1 MAKKVKSISEIVL
14 GIPKDVAPE
23 TKIEKINP
31 LYFNL
36 DKLKQ
41 QPEPLYR
48 LDSKNHRYYYRF
60 SGDEPVFYT
69 SVTTLIKNTLPTSP
83 FLISWLISKQGT
95 GAEEALERAFY
106 GTFLHAECSNL
117 LINGK
122 YDLEKLPERL
132 ESFSKQED
140 MPVKKG
146 WADELKKDMLAFA
159 QFVIDK
165 NVTPL
170 AIEICLYHP
179 DDGYAGALDL
189 VCELDFNRKRITA
202 IIDLKSGKKGFYE
215 SHEIQLGAYRD
226 MWQIH
231 FPDTPIDKLFNL
243 SPKAWKK
250 SPTYE
255 LKDQTGSPNIPKL
268 PYLVEL
274 SKIEADKRDDT
285 FTIVSGEINLSG
297 DLTNNYSEKT
307 LIELVK
313 ENK

>member
-1 MAKKVKSISEIVL
+1 MSKKVKSISEIVL

-36 DKLKQ
+36 DKLKR

-122 YDLEKLPERL
+122 YNLEKLPERL
-132 ESFSKQED
+132 ESFSRRED
-140 MPVKKG
+140 MPIKKG
-146 WADELKKDMLAFA
+146 WVDDLKKDMLAFA

-165 NVTPL
+165 EVTPL

-189 VCELDFNRKRITA
+189 VCELTFNRKRITA
-202 IIDLKSGKKGFYE
+202 IIDLKSGRKGFYE

-274 SKIEADKRDDT
+274 SKIEADKREDT
-285 FTIVSGEINLSG
+285 FTIVSGEI
-297 DLTNNYSEKT
+297 DLAKGLKENISEKT